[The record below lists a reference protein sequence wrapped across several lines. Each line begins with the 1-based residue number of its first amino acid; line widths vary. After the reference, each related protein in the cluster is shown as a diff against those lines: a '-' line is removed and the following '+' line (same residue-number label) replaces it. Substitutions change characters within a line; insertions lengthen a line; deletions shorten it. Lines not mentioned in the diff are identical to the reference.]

1 MELKFENLAN
11 INNYSFR
18 YIKRKTNYFLK
29 YVLEDSDYSEFLTR
43 VEIVDNNNEDLK
55 FYFLTGKGGYDYN
68 NKKIVLTDIKNRDG
82 LDLCIHHEV
91 LHLQFAMNNQF
102 VFNNYFE
109 FLGYNFLNEFNSVY
123 GSYMYNLILNPND
136 EYSINGIKNEISM
149 YEKIY
154 RLLKKGLRDFQDNIG
169 YRKLEE
175 SQQQLVNEHKNSY
188 IITNNYLLARS
199 IACIYINLKLA
210 NKWSVGNE
218 FIDKIILYIKENINF
233 KNITSNNCEEIGK
246 IVLELV

>member
-1 MELKFENLAN
+1 MELEFKNLAN
-11 INNYSFR
+11 ISDYNFR

-29 YVLEDSDYSEFLTR
+29 YVLEDVDYSEFLTK
-43 VEIVDNNNEDLK
+43 VEIVSDYNEGLK

-68 NKKIVLTDIKNRDG
+68 DKKIVLTDIKNRNE

-91 LHLQFAMNNQF
+91 LHLQFAINNQF
-102 VFNNYFE
+102 KFNNYVE
-109 FLGYNFLNEFNSVY
+109 FVGYNFLNEFNSVY

-169 YRKLEE
+169 DRKLEE
-175 SQQQLVNEHKNSY
+175 CQQQLVDEHKNNY

-199 IACIYINLKLA
+199 IACVYINLKLI
-210 NKWSVGNE
+210 NIWNIGNE
-218 FIDKIILYIKENINF
+218 FIDNIILYIKEKINL
-233 KNITSNNCEEIGK
+233 KDITLNNCEEIGK
-246 IVLELV
+246 MVLGLA